1 MLMIRFVEKVLLND
15 AGASTLEYG
24 IIAALVSTAVITTVL
39 AMGVSLSELYQLVT
53 VAFAEVAR

>member
-1 MLMIRFVEKVLLND
+1 MLMLRFVEKVLLND

-39 AMGVSLSELYQLVT
+39 AMGVSLGELYQLVT
-53 VAFAEVAR
+53 VALAEATR